1 MLCVGRHM
9 ARSCRFILK
18 TDDDAF
24 VNVPA
29 FVQQLRLLCESPDC
43 RKERLYM
50 GKQCRRGKVIM
61 SPGHKWDN
69 SGYYNHTGERH
80 FLRFRRM
87 KSTMSARPFP
97 PGATLVI
104 RGLQRTLL
112 EATLASN
119 PQVANLLCPKD
130 AAGLTVLATD
140 VLVTPAQAVLCTSLV
155 LNQKAAFALLT
166 IPILPLSFWWPTTH
180 MPHLA

>member
-61 SPGHKWDN
+61 SQGT
-69 SGYYNHTGERH
+69 SGT
-80 FLRFRRM
+80 
-87 KSTMSARPFP
+87 TA
-97 PGATLVI
+97 ATTITLVSAI
-104 RGLQRTLL
+104 
-112 EATLASN
+112 S
-119 PQVANLLCPKD
+119 C
-130 AAGLTVLATD
+130 
-140 VLVTPAQAVLCTSLV
+140 
-155 LNQKAAFALLT
+155 AFAE
-166 IPILPLSFWWPTTH
+166 
-180 MPHLA
+180 

>member
-1 MLCVGRHM
+1 M
-9 ARSCRFILK
+9 ACSRRFILK

-80 FLRFRRM
+80 SLHSPCT
-87 KSTMSARPFP
+87 STIMEAYPFP
-97 PGATLVI
+97 PGAMPIT
-104 RGLQRTLL
+104 RALQRTLL
-112 EATLASN
+112 AATVAGKPQAANLVW
-119 PQVANLLCPKD
+119 PQV
-130 AAGLTVLATD
+130 AAGLTVLTTD
-140 VLVTPAQAVLCTSLV
+140 TRSPLHKLCW
-155 LNQKAAFALLT
+155 T
-166 IPILPLSFWWPTTH
+166 ILS
-180 MPHLA
+180 AES